1 MSAFELARPND
12 PGRARAVSL
21 TRTLYVPDLDGNW
34 RELRLGSR
42 PDVAGAPASAPRL
55 RRGEFFMI
63 PRAA

>member
-1 MSAFELARPND
+1 MSAFELVRPTD
-12 PGRARAVSL
+12 AARARAVSV

-42 PDVAGAPASAPRL
+42 AQEAGAAPSPRSA
-55 RRGEFFMI
+55 RGEFFLM

>member
-12 PGRARAVSL
+12 SARARAVSL

-42 PDVAGAPASAPRL
+42 DDAAGASAPSAH
-55 RRGEFFMI
+55 RRPGEFFLM